1 VNSSTGTSDTVLM
14 TGANRGIGLALTE
27 RLLQAG
33 HRVIATCRRP
43 ADADVLTAL
52 GASNEGGR
60 LEILSLDVGDAT
72 SVDALAATL
81 ADRPID
87 ALVNNAGRMRREN
100 GVDDLDYED
109 WATTL
114 AINTIAPVRIASALK
129 PNLLLAPG
137 ARLLCVSSQMGS
149 LERATSGNIAYRSSK
164 AALNMA
170 MRCLADEWRA
180 EGIAV
185 VMVHPGWVRTDM
197 GGEDAPLA
205 VSDSAAGLARLVER
219 VTMADTGRFLDHD
232 GSTMPW

>member
-1 VNSSTGTSDTVLM
+1 MNTSETLLV
-14 TGANRGIGLALTE
+14 TGASRGIGLALTQT
-27 RLLQAG
+27 LLQAG